1 MMAIINILLERKA
14 EMKDTQVTENV
25 DTIKQDFNK
34 VPVITR
40 EQVKEIIDNAL
51 GNNLTGA
58 LIVRELVKL
67 L

>member
-1 MMAIINILLERKA
+1 M
-14 EMKDTQVTENV
+14 TTEETTN
-25 DTIKQDFNK
+25 QQWN
-34 VPVITR
+34 VPVLTQTFNTEPIITR

>member
-1 MMAIINILLERKA
+1 MQN
-14 EMKDTQVTENV
+14 TQATENV
-25 DTIKQDFNK
+25 DMIKQDFNK

>member
-1 MMAIINILLERKA
+1 MTAIINILLERKA
-14 EMKDTQVTENV
+14 EMQNTQATENV
-25 DTIKQDFNK
+25 DMIKQDFNK

>member
-1 MMAIINILLERKA
+1 MQ
-14 EMKDTQVTENV
+14 DTQVTENV

>member
-1 MMAIINILLERKA
+1 MTAIINILLERKA
-14 EMKDTQVTENV
+14 DMKDTQVTENV

>member
-1 MMAIINILLERKA
+1 MTVIINILLERKA
-14 EMKDTQVTENV
+14 DMKDTQVTENV

>member
-1 MMAIINILLERKA
+1 MTAIINILLERKA
-14 EMKDTQVTENV
+14 DMQNTQATENV
-25 DTIKQDFNK
+25 DMIKQDFNK
-34 VPVITR
+34 APVITR